1 MDLNGKTAL
10 VTGASKGI
18 GRAVA
23 EALVGAGMN
32 VALTARDPAPLE
44 ALVTRLGSQSGGRA
58 LALACDVRDLEAQ
71 RAAVRRTTDT
81 FGGLDLLVAN
91 AGVGGR
97 WSIEDL
103 EPDTWQRILD
113 TNLTGVF
120 HSVKASLDA
129 LIASRGMIVTIGSL
143 AGTNFFAGGAAYN
156 ASKFGLLGFSQAI
169 MLDLRDRGVRVS
181 TIMPGS
187 VATGFGGREVTGAD
201 AWKIQPEDI
210 AETVLY
216 LARMNPRTLPS
227 RIEVRPA
234 RTSLG

>member
-1 MDLNGKTAL
+1 MDLSGKTAL
-10 VTGASKGI
+10 VTGASRGI
-18 GRAVA
+18 GSAVA
-23 EALVGAGMN
+23 EALIGAGMN
-32 VALTARDPAPLE
+32 VALVARGPE
-44 ALVTRLGSQSGGRA
+44 ALDALVARWNGTGAGRA
-58 LALACDVRDLEAQ
+58 LALACDVRDLSAQQEAVQ
-71 RAAVRRTTDT
+71 RTLDT
-81 FGGLDLLVAN
+81 FGSLDLLVAN

-97 WSIEDL
+97 RSIEDL
-103 EPDTWQRILD
+103 DPDSWHRIID

-120 HSVKASLDA
+120 HSVKAA
-129 LIASRGMIVTIGSL
+129 LEPLVASRGMIVTIGSL

-187 VATGFGGREVTGAD
+187 VATGFGGRDVTTAD

-210 AETVLY
+210 ADTVLY

-234 RTSLG
+234 RTSLD